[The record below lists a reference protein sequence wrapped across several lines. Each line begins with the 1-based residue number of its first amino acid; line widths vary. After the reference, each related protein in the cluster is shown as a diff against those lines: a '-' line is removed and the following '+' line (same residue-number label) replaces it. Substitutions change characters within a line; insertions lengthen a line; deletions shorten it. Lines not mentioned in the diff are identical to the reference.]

1 MVPLYQGE
9 SNHNYSIH
17 THIWNNVDPDRCGI
31 YPNVM
36 DSNFGFESY
45 AAYILQQP
53 LVVARHGTRIVGV
66 GRKSAFEV
74 YPSFLGHGDIEQILS
89 MFYYDVCLNHNG
101 IELRTADSLAPRYAA
116 SYAQLIKTL
125 FSSHAAQEG
134 ILRRYAGA
142 NSAQIEAA
150 KVGICATA
158 TRPRYMAAPPLAK
171 SAGCWPR
178 PKAMPPPRMTAA
190 FWSRWQSWP
199 QKSAPRARFPAAFKP
214 YFSIGS
220 AMYQAIVFAVY

>member
-45 AAYILQQP
+45 AAHILQQP
-53 LVVARHGTRIVGV
+53 LVVARHGARIVGV

-134 ILRRYAGA
+134 ILRRYARG
-142 NSAQIEAA
+142 
-150 KVGICATA
+150 KF
-158 TRPRYMAAPPLAK
+158 RPDR
-171 SAGCWPR
+171 
-178 PKAMPPPRMTAA
+178 
-190 FWSRWQSWP
+190 SR
-199 QKSAPRARFPAAFKP
+199 
-214 YFSIGS
+214 
-220 AMYQAIVFAVY
+220 